1 MLKILSLASILLIPG
16 MGYAA
21 DVVTIPSVQY
31 VQSIDQANQA
41 KVDTSASANQTLA
54 GKYTVT
60 GELHVQTPPLP
71 SAN

>member
-21 DVVTIPSVQY
+21 DVVQIPSVQY
-31 VQSIDQANQA
+31 VQSIDKATQA
-41 KVDTSASANQTLA
+41 KVDKSGNEVQELA
-54 GKYTVT
+54 GKYNVT
-60 GELHVQTPPLP
+60 GEFYVPTPPLP